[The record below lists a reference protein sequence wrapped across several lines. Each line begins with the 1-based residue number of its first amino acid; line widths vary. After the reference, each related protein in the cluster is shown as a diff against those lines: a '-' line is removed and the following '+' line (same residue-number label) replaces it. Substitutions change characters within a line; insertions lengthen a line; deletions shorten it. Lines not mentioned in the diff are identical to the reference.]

1 MLYDQYYGLCI
12 KIAFRYV
19 NTYEQATEVVHDA
32 FLKMFRNFSR
42 FEVRDKE
49 KVEML
54 LIGWIRRVVIN
65 AAIDYMRREINNT
78 HSYPIPEHVWEHKD
92 HGQSSDNSVLYK
104 ELIALVKELPPAY
117 RMVFNLHGEAF
128 VLRVERRAF
137 GDGPRLQHAFHLQA
151 EVIVQARGAVLLDDE
166 APLLAFVQFWRRLGR
181 LLEVSLA
188 FVFFEGHAQLDEHRS
203 QRCCK
208 WNEPRAG
215 PGVCSIVDKHNNCE
229 FPDFRGA

>member
-1 MLYDQYYGLCI
+1 LEKLIQIISGCAQQDRHAQKMLYDQYYGLCI
-12 KIAFRYV
+12 KISFRYV

-78 HSYPIPEHVWEHKD
+78 QSYPIPEHVWEHKD
-92 HGQSSDNSVLYK
+92 NGQSSDNSVLYK

-117 RMVFNLHGEAF
+117 RMVFNLHVIEGYSHPEIAKM
-128 VLRVERRAF
+128 LGITTGTSKSNLSKARV
-137 GDGPRLQHAFHLQA
+137 HLQKA
-151 EVIVQARGAVLLDDE
+151 LASENSEFSYEVQ
-166 APLLAFVQFWRRLGR
+166 
-181 LLEVSLA
+181 
-188 FVFFEGHAQLDEHRS
+188 
-203 QRCCK
+203 
-208 WNEPRAG
+208 
-215 PGVCSIVDKHNNCE
+215 
-229 FPDFRGA
+229 